1 MAEIASIGKIST
13 RQLGKTGF
21 TTTVVGLGGEGV
33 LRTFGKTGPAKEVIR
48 EAVSQGISYFDSAR
62 AYAGSEGYYGSY
74 WPYNKEARSRVFQT
88 SKSASRDYEGAMAD
102 LRTTLRTM
110 GIDHL
115 DLWQIH
121 DVRTKED
128 ILEIEGPGGAME
140 AFLEAKDQ
148 GLVKHIGVTG
158 HHDPAVLSYAVDH
171 WPVDTVLLPV
181 NPVEGALGGF
191 LTQTVPIAR
200 EKGIGIIGMKVLG
213 ASNFIYKEIGATPE
227 LLMRYA
233 LSQPVSLIIVGCSTP
248 EEVQTLAGAGRDFK
262 PMSVEEQERVVKVF
276 KPFSKQ
282 LAYYRGNL

>member
-1 MAEIASIGKIST
+1 MGSIRT
-13 RQLGKTGF
+13 RPLGKTGF
-21 TTTVVGLGGEGV
+21 NATIVGLGGEGV
-33 LRTFGKTGPAKEVIR
+33 LRTFGKTGAAKSVID
-48 EAVSQGISYFDSAR
+48 EAVAQGIRYFDSAR

-74 WPYNKEARSRVFQT
+74 WPFNKDKRSQVFQT
-88 SKSASRDYEGAMAD
+88 SKSASRDYDGAMAD

-128 ILEIEGPGGAME
+128 ILEIEGHGGALE
-140 AFLEAKDQ
+140 AFLEAKDK
-148 GLVKHIGVTG
+148 GLIRHIGVTG
-158 HHDPAVLSYAVDH
+158 HYDPAILSYCVDN

-191 LTQTVPIAR
+191 LTQTVPIAV
-200 EKGIGIIGMKVLG
+200 EKGLGIIGMKVLG
-213 ASNFIYKEIGATPE
+213 ASNFIYEEMGATPE

-233 LSQPVSLIIVGCSTP
+233 LSQNVSTIIVGCADP
-248 EEVQTLAGAGRDFK
+248 AQVQTLAKVGREFK
-262 PMSVEEQERVVKVF
+262 PMSAEEQERVVNVF